1 MIFVKYA
8 VLLGILFIASLT
20 DIKEYKIPNP
30 LIGIGLISALI
41 FMPSLADVG
50 WFALA
55 VGGLFLFGMLGIFG
69 AGDVKLWMVIAGFL
83 GFMPSL
89 YIFITTQFLLF
100 FYVLITAPHKFGLSL
115 TSPIEAWR
123 WFKRRKINNNYY
135 PLAPF
140 LFAATAGW
148 IVLEGLGVIGT

>member
-1 MIFVKYA
+1 MIYAKYA
-8 VLLGILFIASLT
+8 VLLCILFIASIT
-20 DIKEYKIPNP
+20 DIREYKIPNP
-30 LIGIGLISALI
+30 LIVIGLISALV

-83 GFMPSL
+83 GFMTSL
-89 YIFITTQFLLF
+89 YVFIASQFLLF

-115 TSPIEAWR
+115 TSPIEAFR
-123 WFKRRKINNNYY
+123 WFKMRKINNNYY

-140 LFAATAGW
+140 LFTATVGW
-148 IVLEGLGVIGT
+148 IVLRGLGVV